1 MQRPPGV
8 RGAALKSRML
18 QDVLDT
24 NEDTTL
30 VGELQLKKLPPES
43 NFGSATEQEAK
54 LKTNEDVILS
64 VVLSY
69 NLCHLWPSAS
79 NEVGVFEAEPAW
91 NSLEFNSIKGEHA
104 RNQ

>member
-24 NEDTTL
+24 SEDTTL
-30 VGELQLKKLPPES
+30 FGELQLKKLLPES

-64 VVLSY
+64 VVLEFMS
-69 NLCHLWPSAS
+69 
-79 NEVGVFEAEPAW
+79 
-91 NSLEFNSIKGEHA
+91 SLALRIERGRCI
-104 RNQ
+104 

>member
-1 MQRPPGV
+1 
-8 RGAALKSRML
+8 ML

-30 VGELQLKKLPPES
+30 VGELQLKKLLPES

-64 VVLSY
+64 VVLEFMSS
-69 NLCHLWPSAS
+69 LALRIERGRCIWS
-79 NEVGVFEAEPAW
+79 W
-91 NSLEFNSIKGEHA
+91 TSLE
-104 RNQ
+104 

>member
-1 MQRPPGV
+1 
-8 RGAALKSRML
+8 ML

-30 VGELQLKKLPPES
+30 VGELQLKKLLPEA

-64 VVLSY
+64 VVLS
-69 NLCHLWPSAS
+69 
-79 NEVGVFEAEPAW
+79 
-91 NSLEFNSIKGEHA
+91 
-104 RNQ
+104 